1 MKNEIFI
8 VYLIKLNTMDK
19 RIISEELQR
28 LYEQYGQADMPEVTP
43 MDNPEEWLKNN
54 GYITLEEFVAR
65 VGKL

>member
-1 MKNEIFI
+1 
-8 VYLIKLNTMDK
+8 MDK

>member
-1 MKNEIFI
+1 
-8 VYLIKLNTMDK
+8 MDK
-19 RIISEELQR
+19 KIINEELQR

-43 MDNPEEWLKNN
+43 IENPEEWLNNN